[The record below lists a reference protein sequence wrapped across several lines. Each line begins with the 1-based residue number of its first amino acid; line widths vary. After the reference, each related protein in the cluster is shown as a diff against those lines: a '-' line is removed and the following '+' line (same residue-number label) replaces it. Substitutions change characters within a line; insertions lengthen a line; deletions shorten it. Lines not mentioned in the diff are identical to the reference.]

1 VKKALGLLAPFIG
14 FELLVQAISLGAGLM
29 IVRTLPKS
37 EYAVFIVAFAM
48 QSSISVL
55 ADSGLAGA
63 LMAVGGKLFH
73 ERSQLGKAI
82 AATLELRNIFF
93 VFSLTVLVPFSIYLL
108 WRESLSWWLIVLV
121 TLLVSIGGFLQ
132 LSQGVYLTV
141 NRLFYR
147 TTSIQ
152 IINLAAALSR
162 AVLISVFILT
172 ATLSSLTALV
182 ASLVAFTIQFISSR
196 HIANR
201 QTALIL
207 TDFGEVRKQILAL
220 TQRQLPNTIYYLIQ
234 GQISLYLISLF
245 GNVRSVADVGA
256 LGRLG
261 ALFLVLGSVSS
272 NIIFPRMSRA
282 SLPRLKRL
290 FIIVVTGYI
299 GAGVVLVALAIAV
312 PDIFLWLLGTQ
323 YLSLRSE
330 LHLVI
335 ISAVLGQISALFW
348 GMNTARGWIMP
359 ATISVSFGLA
369 SQVCGIWIFGADTVA
384 GVLNISIFAFS
395 IGLVTNVVFTILNLW
410 KAGGREA
417 DDLLRDTNT

>member
-1 VKKALGLLAPFIG
+1 
-14 FELLVQAISLGAGLM
+14 
-29 IVRTLPKS
+29 
-37 EYAVFIVAFAM
+37 
-48 QSSISVL
+48 
-55 ADSGLAGA
+55 
-63 LMAVGGKLFH
+63 
-73 ERSQLGKAI
+73 
-82 AATLELRNIFF
+82 
-93 VFSLTVLVPFSIYLL
+93 
-108 WRESLSWWLIVLV
+108 
-121 TLLVSIGGFLQ
+121 
-132 LSQGVYLTV
+132 
-141 NRLFYR
+141 
-147 TTSIQ
+147 
-152 IINLAAALSR
+152 
-162 AVLISVFILT
+162 
-172 ATLSSLTALV
+172 
-182 ASLVAFTIQFISSR
+182 LVAFTIQFISSR
-196 HIANR
+196 HLANR

-207 TDFGEVRKQILAL
+207 TDFGEIRKQILAL

-290 FIIVVTGYI
+290 FVIVVTGYI

-348 GMNTARGWIMP
+348 GMNTARGWIIP
-359 ATISVSFGLA
+359 ATISVSFGLT